1 MSDDK
6 YSSAGV
12 DYDVLDR
19 CKRLAQ
25 AAANGTSAS
34 LGAAGFR
41 ELEGTRG
48 ESAYVI
54 DVGLVCVAQVTEA
67 LGTKNLVADAIR
79 TPGGR
84 SHYDAIARDAVA
96 TIVNDLATVGA
107 KPASLTS
114 YWGVGN
120 SAWFSDDVRLQD
132 LTSGWAAACSEC
144 GISWGGGETQVLQG
158 IIDPAGIVLG
168 GSAVGVVDRSEF
180 LHGPRIESGDA
191 ILVAPSSGVHA
202 NGLTLARQLA
212 TQLPLGYRTPIP
224 GVAAAGTY
232 GEQLLIATPQ
242 YSPLIVGLLRARVP
256 VHYAAHITGHGWRK
270 FMRADRDLT
279 YTIERIPDVPPVL
292 EFIRKHAQLS
302 DAEAYGTFNMGAG
315 MALYLPEKSV
325 DHAIVVARE
334 LGFVL
339 QQVGHVTRGD
349 RAVHIVPLDLRFDSS
364 SLQLR

>member
-25 AAANGTSAS
+25 AAANETSVT
-34 LGAAGFR
+34 LGAAGFH
-41 ELEGTRG
+41 ELEGSRG
-48 ESAYVI
+48 ESAYVV
-54 DVGLVCVAQVTEA
+54 DVGPVCVAQVTEA
-67 LGTKNLVADAIR
+67 LGTKNLVADAVR
-79 TPGGR
+79 TPAGR
-84 SHYDAIARDAVA
+84 SYYDAIARDAVA

-120 SAWFSDDVRLQD
+120 AKWFSDDLRLQD
-132 LTSGWAAACSEC
+132 LARGWAAACLEC

-158 IIDPAGIVLG
+158 IIDQDGIVLG
-168 GSAVGVVDRSEF
+168 GSAVGVVDRNDF

-191 ILVAPSSGVHA
+191 ILIAPSSGVHA

-212 TQLPLGYRTPIP
+212 TRLPLGYQTPIP
-224 GVAAAGTY
+224 GAASAGTY
-232 GEQLLIATPQ
+232 GEQLLVATPQ
-242 YSPLIVGLLRARVP
+242 YSPLITGLLRARIP
-256 VHYAAHITGHGWRK
+256 LHYAVHVTGHGWRK
-270 FMRADRDLT
+270 LMRAARDLT
-279 YTIERIPDVPPVL
+279 YTVERIPEVPPVL

-315 MALYLPEKSV
+315 MALYLPEKAAER
-325 DHAIVVARE
+325 AIVAARE
-334 LGFVL
+334 LGFGM

-349 RAVHIVPLDLRFDSS
+349 RAVYIRPLDLRFEGS